1 MIINSLGKLRDL
13 EWSLRLSQ
21 SVQNSGAWHDN
32 MSRKSVRLEAESEEE
47 LGVAALV
54 DATYEK
60 ARHSE
65 R

>member
-1 MIINSLGKLRDL
+1 MR
-13 EWSLRLSQ
+13 
-21 SVQNSGAWHDN
+21 
-32 MSRKSVRLEAESEEE
+32 RKSGRLEAESDEE

-54 DATYEK
+54 DATHEK

>member
-1 MIINSLGKLRDL
+1 
-13 EWSLRLSQ
+13 
-21 SVQNSGAWHDN
+21 
-32 MSRKSVRLEAESEEE
+32 MSRKSVRLEAESDEE

-54 DATYEK
+54 DTTYEK